1 MSALFV
7 SDGSMSHPN
16 SKRYP
21 PEARRTLREREA
33 TEALEI
39 LGVVPGDIHF
49 LRLPDTR
56 VPVPSSENF
65 NEAVALVHE
74 QLAQLR
80 PETVLVPWRR
90 DPHGDHRA
98 TWHLLQAAV
107 ARFDAPLRWLEYP
120 IWVWESTQSDDLP
133 TAADGSWFR
142 VDVSEFLSQKR
153 RAIAAH
159 VSQTTPLIDDD
170 PEGFTLSPE
179 DDPSFYPTLRIL
191 SSTMSESLSTEYFDD
206 LYQKNEDPWDFET
219 SAYERD
225 KYAATLAALPNA
237 HYQNAFEIGCSIGVL
252 TQQLAVAATICWP

>member
-1 MSALFV
+1 MTFKEITNQSGLFAPEELSSWGTTLVVAPHPDDESLGCGGVIALLRQRGQAVSVLFV

-21 PEARRTLREREA
+21 PEARRDLREQ
-33 TEALEI
+33 EALSALEM
-39 LGVVPGDIHF
+39 LEVDAEDVSF

-56 VPVPSSENF
+56 VPVPASENF
-65 NEAVALVHE
+65 PEAVALVHE

-80 PETVLVPWRR
+80 PQTVLVPWRR

-107 ARFDAPLRWLEYP
+107 GQFKTPVRWLEYP

-133 TAADGSWFR
+133 TAADGRWFR
-142 VDVSEFLSQKR
+142 VDVSGVLSQKR

-170 PEGFTLSPE
+170 PEGFTL
-179 DDPSFYPTLRIL
+179 YPKMIRHFTQPY
-191 SSTMSESLSTEYFDD
+191 EYF
-206 LYQKNEDPWDFET
+206 
-219 SAYERD
+219 
-225 KYAATLAALPNA
+225 LAP
-237 HYQNAFEIGCSIGVL
+237 
-252 TQQLAVAATICWP
+252 